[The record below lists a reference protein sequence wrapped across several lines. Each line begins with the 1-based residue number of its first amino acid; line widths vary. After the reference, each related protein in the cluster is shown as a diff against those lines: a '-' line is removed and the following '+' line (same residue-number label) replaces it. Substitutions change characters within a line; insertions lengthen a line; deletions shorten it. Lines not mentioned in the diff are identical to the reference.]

1 MEYFMAKIIE
11 SVLVVK
17 VSKLV
22 KDGADENLIP
32 QETQQALEQVAQEIL
47 GDSVIV
53 EVERA

>member
-1 MEYFMAKIIE
+1 MAKIIE
-11 SVLVVK
+11 NILVVK

-22 KDGADENLIP
+22 KEGADENLIP
-32 QETQQALEQVAQEIL
+32 EETQQALEQVAQELL